1 MGWWTDSALPR
12 VMARSMDTPLV
23 DRERRA
29 ACEGLIGRVVEV
41 GFGSGSN
48 LPFLPTEVTGVWAV
62 EPSDTA
68 WHLSEPARS
77 AATIPVVRAGLTGE
91 RLDLEDASMDSALTT
106 FTLCTIPDLP
116 SALGELRRVLAPG
129 GALHYLEHG
138 LAPDAGILRWQRRLE
153 PLQKRFVGGCH
164 LTRDIPSLL
173 AEAGFTVEAGSAA
186 YLPLPKVSR
195 PWNYVYRGRAVR

>member
-29 ACEGLIGRVVEV
+29 ACDGLTGRVVEV

-48 LPFLPTEVTGVWAV
+48 LPFLPPEVTGVWAV

-68 WHLSEPARS
+68 WRLSEPARS

-153 PLQKRFVGGCH
+153 PHQKRFVGG
-164 LTRDIPSLL
+164 
-173 AEAGFTVEAGSAA
+173 
-186 YLPLPKVSR
+186 
-195 PWNYVYRGRAVR
+195 